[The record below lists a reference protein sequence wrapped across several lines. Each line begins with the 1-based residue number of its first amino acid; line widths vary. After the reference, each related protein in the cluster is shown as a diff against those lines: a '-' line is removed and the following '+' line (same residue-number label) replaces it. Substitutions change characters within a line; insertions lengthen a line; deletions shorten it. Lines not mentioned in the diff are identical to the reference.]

1 MKFIQSVIKL
11 GQLVQKLKGNTDTDT
26 HTHTHAHST
35 LILWIYAFVN
45 EMKMGKN
52 TVIDAV

>member
-11 GQLVQKLKGNTDTDT
+11 GQLVQKLKGNTDTD
-26 HTHTHAHST
+26 THTHAHST